1 MKLFI
6 SQPMNGK
13 TDEEILA
20 ERERLIGIAE
30 RTMGEKMEPL
40 DTFFKDYTPTAPYQG
55 VAFLGKSIMALA
67 EADVAIFGPEW
78 EQYRGCRI
86 ENKVCLDYGI
96 TIIESYSK
104 R

>member
-20 ERERLIGIAE
+20 ERERLIEIAE
-30 RTMGEKMEPL
+30 RTTGEKIDPL

-55 VAFLGKSIMALA
+55 VEFLGKSIMALA
-67 EADVAIFGPEW
+67 EADVAIFAPEW

-86 ENKVCLDYGI
+86 ENRICLDYGI
-96 TIIESYSK
+96 PVIESYSK